1 MTSPLCLNDIKP
13 GEKARVCCLTSSG
26 SIRRRFLDIG
36 LVENTLVEC
45 VGKTERSRICL
56 AGKDPDDR
64 CVRVISTGSTADV
77 IGNSDL
83 GGSSSGYLFCFSEF
97 ECRI

>member
-45 VGKTERSRICL
+45 VGISPLGDPAAYQIRGAVIAIRIQARKSFGKTLEKAIP
-56 AGKDPDDR
+56 GKK
-64 CVRVISTGSTADV
+64 G
-77 IGNSDL
+77 L
-83 GGSSSGYLFCFSEF
+83 
-97 ECRI
+97 

>member
-26 SIRRRFLDIG
+26 SIR

-45 VGKTERSRICL
+45 VGISPLGDPAAYQIRGAVIAIRKADSRNIQICRKEK
-56 AGKDPDDR
+56 A
-64 CVRVISTGSTADV
+64 
-77 IGNSDL
+77 
-83 GGSSSGYLFCFSEF
+83 
-97 ECRI
+97 

>member
-45 VGKTERSRICL
+45 VGISPLGDPAAYRKADSRNIQICRKEK
-56 AGKDPDDR
+56 A
-64 CVRVISTGSTADV
+64 
-77 IGNSDL
+77 
-83 GGSSSGYLFCFSEF
+83 
-97 ECRI
+97 